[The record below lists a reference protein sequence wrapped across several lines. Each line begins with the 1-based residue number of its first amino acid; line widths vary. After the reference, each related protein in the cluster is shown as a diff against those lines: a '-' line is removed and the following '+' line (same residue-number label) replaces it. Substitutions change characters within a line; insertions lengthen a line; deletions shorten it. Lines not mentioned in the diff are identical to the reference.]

1 MAHALVHIL
10 GSRSGYT
17 TLDAT
22 AGLTS
27 GDRAELEVLGFGDAT
42 SSEAMARLETHACM
56 VGRRLRSGRFAISRM
71 LPGGTDDKGRPTI
84 EVVSLVLDASGY
96 AAVAGAFARLADD
109 VRFWRLARGAVA
121 RGYELPEQA
130 PAESARE
137 PGVLRAFDTWV
148 AARKTGSIGVLAAQ
162 DAQSLLAMVAL
173 LDGQDLGECRW
184 GVGVVSLSAPVDIC
198 TLAPATAAIGS
209 RPVLRAATGESWLS
223 PEMAH
228 VEFHVAQNPLLPQR
242 ASLVSAVHIEPAL
255 DRDAE
260 ATPVAAAPRA
270 SASWRPSSPKR
281 NLTMIAAITAA
292 ASLAVLVMT
301 TAVYV
306 RTGRAVNVVVDAASI
321 TSSDAEQQP
330 AVVSGTDTLGGG
342 TYPAQPPLPSDR
354 DEDGLPDDSDPCPD
368 QKGFAKLLLFED
380 EDGDGDGNALSAGRE
395 FCLLPS
401 ATQHEEG
408 ATRYLAKHTDQCD
421 KIAGVFL
428 PTPFYIDSDD
438 DEVGSGP
445 AKPFCVA
452 AGTKTY
458 AEAGVKHVLVG
469 GDECPDVKGVLKPK
483 TFYLDTDEDGLGDP
497 NESTPHCG
505 STLAGRVDN
514 AADSDDRVADPSKKP
529 KAQDAVPVPP
539 KEDPI
544 KAAEKKMKAIVSKC
558 RDIQIEIH
566 ALRTDQK
573 HKDFTSDLGA
583 QLEDLKN
590 QEELLMSLQRE
601 LHSVRSG
608 AGTPS
613 GAPHRFVGRLWPFCQ
628 PHKCAFNGELEA
640 EWRELL
646 GIFSAIAERIESA
659 ESKYLNDMEAK
670 HAGQGNKERQIGSDK
685 NDVKREFD
693 SAQKQGPKHLLNK
706 TKLKEE
712 LELLDAR
719 RVEVS
724 K

>member
-22 AGLTS
+22 AGLTG

-130 PAESARE
+130 PVESARE

-292 ASLAVLVMT
+292 AALAVLVMT

-306 RTGRAVNVVVDAASI
+306 RTGRAVNVAVADSAAEGEADSGGVSVQSPPTEPSPASSLTYAGVPQVELQVPPAAATEKDAAA
-321 TSSDAEQQP
+321 DEQGAGHARTEPTEAAKPPDPSRSPEQIP
-330 AVVSGTDTLGGG
+330 KCKDGERWMQLYKDT
-342 TYPAQPPLPSDR
+342 
-354 DEDGLPDDSDPCPD
+354 
-368 QKGFAKLLLFED
+368 
-380 EDGDGDGNALSAGRE
+380 DGDGCGTEPGESACVEQASKDAAEQLRQRG
-395 FCLLPS
+395 L
-401 ATQHEEG
+401 ATKQGDLCPDNPFRQIPGECGCDWYEQG
-408 ATRYLAKHTDQCD
+408 DDCNKDEDDDDFPDKVDPIDNRVAARDYLAGKSMAAASRAAEAEQRLKVAKEDLAKQLKEAKSDSEKIEMAKTNYCNEVQLARVDAEDALTSLVEATVWCQVGNRAFSKSQISVLKVVAPTD
-421 KIAGVFL
+421 F
-428 PTPFYIDSDD
+428 SDFEEAVSNLARLHYALVD
-438 DEVGSGP
+438 VRPDCGMSNWEEDMIRKLSSASQVWSGP
-445 AKPFCVA
+445 FDDLESRYQVPPACNEALVKWVF
-452 AGTKTY
+452 GLIKKTRELEELKQDWI
-458 AEAGVKHVLVG
+458 ANLGQLVDKVRVRKEQG
-469 GDECPDVKGVLKPK
+469 NRGKRPA
-483 TFYLDTDEDGLGDP
+483 
-497 NESTPHCG
+497 G
-505 STLAGRVDN
+505 ST
-514 AADSDDRVADPSKKP
+514 S
-529 KAQDAVPVPP
+529 
-539 KEDPI
+539 
-544 KAAEKKMKAIVSKC
+544 
-558 RDIQIEIH
+558 
-566 ALRTDQK
+566 
-573 HKDFTSDLGA
+573 
-583 QLEDLKN
+583 
-590 QEELLMSLQRE
+590 
-601 LHSVRSG
+601 
-608 AGTPS
+608 
-613 GAPHRFVGRLWPFCQ
+613 
-628 PHKCAFNGELEA
+628 
-640 EWRELL
+640 
-646 GIFSAIAERIESA
+646 
-659 ESKYLNDMEAK
+659 
-670 HAGQGNKERQIGSDK
+670 
-685 NDVKREFD
+685 
-693 SAQKQGPKHLLNK
+693 
-706 TKLKEE
+706 
-712 LELLDAR
+712 
-719 RVEVS
+719 
-724 K
+724 